1 MTSRE
6 RGTGTKHITVH
17 AEGVEKSVGWGRKN
31 VYRGKRHHGK
41 REWLTAEW
49 DPRWVNASGVE
60 IGSRGSIDNK
70 SLRCSRS
77 LPLFAEAQPC
87 VWACVG
93 VCCHGCLYLC
103 YAWLSMQMW
112 CQEECSFW
120 LAGVGHVVRLY
131 CRDLCLLGI
140 MER

>member
-6 RGTGTKHITVH
+6 RGTGTKRITVH
-17 AEGVEKSVGWGRKN
+17 AEGVEKSVGGGRKN

-41 REWLTAEW
+41 REWLTAKW

-77 LPLFAEAQPC
+77 LLFLLRLNRVYGR
-87 VWACVG
+87 VWVCAAVG
-93 VCCHGCLYLC
+93 VYTSAMLGYQCRC
-103 YAWLSMQMW
+103 
-112 CQEECSFW
+112 
-120 LAGVGHVVRLY
+120 GVKRSVASGWMRLY
-131 CRDLCLLGI
+131 CRDLCLLDI